1 MRLFTTTAF
10 LAATSLNPLRA
21 EKAVN
26 LSDLPPAVQKTVQQ
40 QLKGGQIKSI
50 TKETEK
56 GIVQYEVESML
67 GDKHRDFNVDTSG
80 KLTSVEEEA
89 SLDTIPGLARDALLK
104 GIGAGKLRRVEI
116 VTEGDKTRY
125 EASYTSRG
133 GKKHEITV
141 RPDGTAANE

>member
-67 GDKHRDFNVDTSG
+67 GDKHRDFNVDTRSRSG
-80 KLTSVEEEA
+80 QFDSGAATPRMSMNVRKAFLDDAEEGCFHFLRKAIETRA
-89 SLDTIPGLARDALLK
+89 HLHVHLDTTARRKTFGIP
-104 GIGAGKLRRVEI
+104 
-116 VTEGDKTRY
+116 
-125 EASYTSRG
+125 S
-133 GKKHEITV
+133 
-141 RPDGTAANE
+141 